1 LPNDSEILSGF
12 SGVPK
17 LMQLGA
23 EVTRIGKLGNTASVD
38 RKLMMT
44 RVNIQR
50 GQGENVAQS
59 PGE

>member
-1 LPNDSEILSGF
+1 VPLDEALGIVPYQQSSEEL
-12 SGVPK
+12 VR
-17 LMQLGA
+17 LG
-23 EVTRIGKLGNTASVD
+23 SVD